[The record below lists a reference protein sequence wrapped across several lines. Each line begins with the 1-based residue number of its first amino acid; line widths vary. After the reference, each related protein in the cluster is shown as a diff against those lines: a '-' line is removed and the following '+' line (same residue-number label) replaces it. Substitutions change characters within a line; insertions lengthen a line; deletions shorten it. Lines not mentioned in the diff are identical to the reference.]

1 MIKYIIWLF
10 DHEKGCDRELDGR
23 YYDTKEAAQT
33 ALKYMPG
40 RFADSI
46 KIKIL
51 EVITND

>member
-10 DHEKGCDRELDGR
+10 DLVKGFDCEFDGR
-23 YYDTKEAAQT
+23 YYETREEAQAVIR
-33 ALKYMPG
+33 ACS
-40 RFADSI
+40 FADEI